1 MGITGGAPSPSLS
14 LVGQDSMCRAPSPG
28 ERIACAPGESQRVKH
43 HREAKTTIRRRIN
56 EEDFTKIGELLVS
69 CD

>member
-1 MGITGGAPSPSLS
+1 MRHRQGEGSQRVSQGAPSPR
-14 LVGQDSMCRAPSPG
+14 GRRPGAPL
-28 ERIACAPGESQRVKH
+28 PGESQGVKH